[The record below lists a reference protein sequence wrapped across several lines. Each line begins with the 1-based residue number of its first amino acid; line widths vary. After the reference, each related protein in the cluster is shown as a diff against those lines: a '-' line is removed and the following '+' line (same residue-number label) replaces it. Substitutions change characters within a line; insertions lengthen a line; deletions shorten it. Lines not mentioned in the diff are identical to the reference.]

1 MTDGRTLRW
10 AGHRDQRRAEFVD
23 SALLVI
29 ARDGPGAT
37 VDAISA
43 ERGVSRQALYRQ
55 FDDRSD
61 LDRAIAQ
68 RAADDLMSAL
78 LPRLDLSGDVEQSV
92 RTALVVYLDHITGQ
106 LALYRFVRAHEAD
119 PGDDTVRRVKDT
131 VAGRVAGVASAYL
144 LEKGLASV
152 EVAPTFALGVVGM
165 ADAVISAWLDDPR
178 GLSRDDLVDQLT
190 VMIVGVVRTVTG

>member
-10 AGHRDQRRAEFVD
+10 AGHREARRAEFVEA
-23 SALLVI
+23 ALLVI
-29 ARDGPGAT
+29 SRDGPAAT

-61 LDRAIAQ
+61 LDRAIAR
-68 RAADDLMSAL
+68 RAADELMSAL
-78 LPRLDLSGDVEQSV
+78 MPRLDLSGDVEASV
-92 RTALVVYLDHITGQ
+92 RAALAAYVDHITSQ
-106 LALYRFVRAHEAD
+106 LPLYRFVRAHEAD

-131 VAGRVAGVASAYL
+131 VAGRVAGVASAFL
-144 LEKGLASV
+144 LESGLASV

-165 ADAVISAWLDDPR
+165 ADAVIGAWLDDPR
-178 GLSRDDLVDQLT
+178 GLPRDDVIDQLT
-190 VMIVGVVRTVTG
+190 VMILGVIRTITG